1 MMKVIIKDMRMEKKV
16 FKLYYASAIDTCVE
30 EAFKQIE
37 EFKKIF
43 KPYTYNCDE
52 CIFLEDTMNQVDKC
66 KKCHKLEVY
75 GAGFGDSPILDGSE
89 SSIKKGA
96 ICAYDLR
103 KLRECDVLLVV
114 TDLEQ
119 FAAGTMM
126 ELEYAR
132 NLGIYIILFV
142 TSKINIGKAS
152 IDCGEPEV
160 VTIKVHHKLKNIFLE
175 TYANKVIHSMEEL
188 EDILKELSK

>member
-1 MMKVIIKDMRMEKKV
+1 MEKKV

-89 SSIKKGA
+89 SSIKKGV

-114 TDLEQ
+114 TDLKQ

-132 NLGIYIILFV
+132 NLGIYIIIMVLQEKKLCDECPDFKNNMEKMIECAN
-142 TSKINIGKAS
+142 TCNQML
-152 IDCGEPEV
+152 P
-160 VTIKVHHKLKNIFLE
+160 KLKNIFLE
-175 TYANKVIHSMEEL
+175 TYANKIIYSMEEL
-188 EDILKELSK
+188 EEILKELTK